1 MKRIYFLFAIIAI
14 VVLTAQA
21 FSEADAD
28 AEAEAFNMEEINAK
42 IKEICARKYSNQ
54 KISKWIK
61 IACELVKKYI

>member
-28 AEAEAFNMEEINAK
+28 AEAKVSFGKM
-42 IKEICARKYSNQ
+42 
-54 KISKWIK
+54 
-61 IACELVKKYI
+61 VKVMCKTSPHMKSMCRSIGI

>member
-28 AEAEAFNMEEINAK
+28 AEVKINMDKLKEMM
-42 IKEICARKYSNQ
+42 KEICAKIPESIRK
-54 KISKWIK
+54 KMCPK
-61 IACELVKKYI
+61 

>member
-28 AEAEAFNMEEINAK
+28 AEAEAFNTEEAKTK
-42 IKEICARKYSNQ
+42 IKEMCANN
-54 KISKWIK
+54 KIPWKRM
-61 IACELVKKYI
+61 CEWVNKRA

>member
-28 AEAEAFNMEEINAK
+28 AEAKVSFGDMM
-42 IKEICARKYSNQ
+42 
-54 KISKWIK
+54 
-61 IACELVKKYI
+61 KKMCKTSPHMKSVCRSIGI